1 MFIRNCLEKRS
12 MNTHKCNLRYYF
24 LNPWSNQRLFV
35 VSLSVLFRR
44 AVYSREAQVHFEYQ
58 NMSSCGED
66 INCVWENDTNVYS
79 SPIFLVGCFA
89 AAYLSVF
96 NGQTGKTINCEVGS
110 HICYWLA
117 VCSTCGAINLECWML
132 LTITQAMIWGQ
143 FQTCACDQ
151 VFWRTLES
159 PLQSCLVFGFV
170 VFPSYSLE
178 SLFR

>member
-1 MFIRNCLEKRS
+1 MLYLFQCSLEEQC
-12 MNTHKCNLRYYF
+12 TVE
-24 LNPWSNQRLFV
+24 RLKYT
-35 VSLSVLFRR
+35 L
-44 AVYSREAQVHFEYQ
+44 
-58 NMSSCGED
+58 NMSKYVFLGED

-89 AAYLSVF
+89 AAYLGVF
-96 NGQTGKTINCEVGS
+96 NSQTGKTINCEVGS
-110 HICYWLA
+110 HICCWLA

-143 FQTCACDQ
+143 FQACAWDQ